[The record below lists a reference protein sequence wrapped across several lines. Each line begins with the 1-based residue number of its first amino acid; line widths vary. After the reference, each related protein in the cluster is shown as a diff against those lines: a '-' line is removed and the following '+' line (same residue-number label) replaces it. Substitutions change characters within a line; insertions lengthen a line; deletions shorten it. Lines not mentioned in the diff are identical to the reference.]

1 VAVIRTRTT
10 DDVCTIILERPER
23 RNALRPA
30 DLDDIESAV
39 ETTDA
44 PVVLLRGEGAAFCA
58 GADLD
63 VIATLDG
70 EAAAAFAR
78 QGQRVARTLADPET
92 ITIAGIDGPARG
104 GGVELAVACD
114 LRIATPGA
122 TLAEPGVSMG
132 LFGAWGG
139 TARLPRIV
147 GLGVA
152 MDLAL
157 TGRVLDAQEAHRLGL
172 VSQITDDPRAVAQS
186 IATHDSEVLRTITTR
201 LRDSTSRS
209 QQEAREAEAF
219 ARLAETTAPD
229 DWR

>member
-10 DDVCTIILERPER
+10 DDVCTIILDRPER

-44 PVVLLRGEGAAFCA
+44 PVVFLRGEGDAFCA

-63 VIATLDG
+63 VIAALDG
-70 EAAAAFAR
+70 EAAAVFAR

-92 ITIAGIDGPARG
+92 VTIAGIDGPARG
-104 GGVELAVACD
+104 GGVELALACD
-114 LRIATPGA
+114 LRIATPRA
-122 TLAEPGVSMG
+122 TLAEPGVAMG

-157 TGRVLDAQEAHRLGL
+157 TGRVIDAREAHRMGL
-172 VSQITDDPRAVAQS
+172 VSQITDDPLAVARS

-201 LRDSTSRS
+201 LRDSASRS
-209 QQEAREAEAF
+209 RQESREAEAF
-219 ARLAETTAPD
+219 ARLAETALD
-229 DWR
+229 DRG

>member
-1 VAVIRTRTT
+1 MIRTRTT
-10 DDVCTIILERPER
+10 DDVCTIVLDRPER

-44 PVVLLRGEGAAFCA
+44 PVVFLRGEGAAFCA

-78 QGQRVARTLADPET
+78 QGQRVARTLADSET
-92 ITIAGIDGPARG
+92 ITITGIDGPARG
-104 GGVELAVACD
+104 GGVELALACD

-122 TLAEPGVSMG
+122 TLAEPGVAMG

-147 GLGVA
+147 GLGEA

-157 TGRVLDAQEAHRLGL
+157 TGRVIDAREAHRMGL
-172 VSQITDDPRAVAQS
+172 VSQITDDPLAVARS
-186 IATHDSEVLRTITTR
+186 IATHDSDVLRTITAR
-201 LRDSTSRS
+201 LRDSASQSR
-209 QQEAREAEAF
+209 QETREAEAF
-219 ARLAETTAPD
+219 ARLVETTTLD
-229 DWR
+229 DRR